1 MRRCGWSWRRWWR
14 KAKFRVLEVDVGRMG
29 NMSCGRMEKR
39 MMPFVDGRLKV
50 SEQREVEAHLA
61 GCAACRV
68 RVNEF
73 RAVSGLLDEL
83 PQIEPSGAFDA
94 RVRARVA
101 AEPVKQSWWAVF
113 APSPRAAFAASML
126 LLATIWVGSHSSNM
140 NTTDVGS
147 NDPIATVDPNDLP
160 VLENYDILANFEPLT
175 ELPQPVQADD
185 PDDSDN
191 NQSM

>member
-1 MRRCGWSWRRWWR
+1 
-14 KAKFRVLEVDVGRMG
+14 MG
-29 NMSCGRMEKR
+29 HMSCGRMEKW
-39 MMPFVDGRLKV
+39 MMPYVDGRLKL

-61 GCAACRV
+61 TCAACRV

-126 LLATIWVGSHSSNM
+126 LLATIWVGTHSSNV
-140 NTTDVGS
+140 NTNNVAS